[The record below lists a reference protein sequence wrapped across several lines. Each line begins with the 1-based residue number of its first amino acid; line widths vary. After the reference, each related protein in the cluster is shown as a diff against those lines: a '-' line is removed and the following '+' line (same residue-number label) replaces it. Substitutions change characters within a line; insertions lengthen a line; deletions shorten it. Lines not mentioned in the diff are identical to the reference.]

1 MTTELRAASRR
12 ALRAASRRVLESLRG
27 YRRELGSSRPCDA
40 ERGLEAALSHPE
52 PRNQCGET
60 CERARLCAACA
71 QAIESPTQTPCS
83 IAEDGVC
90 EVLDCCGKPPQ
101 RAPAQKEPAAWT
113 LTETLDKRETTT
125 AAHMWFSDPQN
136 SAWTPLYTHPPRR
149 EMERE
154 PGGVCGQCGGWVC
167 DPVVRP
173 GHITA
178 GMPPCEVVRPEPR
191 RLTDDEVGRIWFQ
204 ANIPGLTETNARL
217 LIRAAERFVR
227 GEQGVANHITTR

>member
-1 MTTELRAASRR
+1 MTTELREVIEVCVEAMRLASTSHRVMLLSHPPQSAWDTYQVSE
-12 ALRAASRRVLESLRG
+12 ALRAATAI
-27 YRRELGSSRPCDA
+27 A
-40 ERGLEAALSHPE
+40 EEALKRPE

-71 QAIESPTQTPCS
+71 QAIESPAQTPCS

-101 RAPAQKEPAAWT
+101 RAPAQ
-113 LTETLDKRETTT
+113 
-125 AAHMWFSDPQN
+125 Q
-136 SAWTPLYTHPPRR
+136 
-149 EMERE
+149 ERE

-173 GHITA
+173 GHITV
-178 GMPPCEVVRPEPR
+178 GMPPCEVVRSEPR
-191 RLTDDEVGRIWFQ
+191 RLTDDEIGRIWFQ
-204 ANIPGLTETNARL
+204 AKIPGLTETNARL

-227 GEQGVANHITTR
+227 GEQGVADPVVTR